1 MRRETFMNILFFF
14 RRRMLLSIAF
24 SALLIFAPLNVAAQG
39 VARMTWFA
47 AFIDEGNRRFEGVFA
62 ILMVLLISLIV
73 IAGRNIRL
81 SRERGRLLMEQ
92 GYELDFQKRA
102 LDEHSI
108 ISITDADD
116 RLIYVNDKFANIT
129 GYSRT
134 DLHGREQGFL
144 FSDEKSE
151 EVLKTI
157 RQTLSEGRIWS
168 GETMLKK
175 RDGELFWTEGTMV
188 PLMNA
193 EGRHVKSIAVRTDVT
208 KNKTKEAEHQLRAT
222 LDLLQDEVYMFWT
235 DSLQLIYMN
244 KSAMNV
250 TNWDED
256 TIRRETLVDVDT
268 PDDLEMFRKRTKPLI
283 SGRKKSVVY
292 ESTHAGRPVE
302 VTLQLIRPFNEVPRF
317 IAVVRDIAERKQ
329 VEQAKKDFIATV
341 SHELRTPLTS
351 IKGAIGLILSGT
363 TGGFS
368 DKTRSM
374 LGIAHRNSDRLIL
387 IINDILDLEK
397 MDGDQMAFDMKR
409 VDISQVLADAIEA
422 ASAYGARYD
431 VTFTPRGM
439 AHPVFIE
446 GDYARL
452 IQVMNNL
459 LSNAAKFSNPGSKV
473 VVTLKELKD
482 RVQVSVKD
490 TGMGIPKEAQS
501 HIFDRFTQAHAS
513 DIRPHGGTGLG
524 LSIAKTIVEK
534 HFGKLGFVSE
544 DGKGSVFM
552 FDLPKNRI
560 PASPAHLSS

>member
-1 MRRETFMNILFFF
+1 MLRETISKAGSFF
-14 RRRMLLSIAF
+14 RRRLLL
-24 SALLIFAPLNVAAQG
+24 ALVFFILLVCAPLNVAAQG
-39 VARMTWFA
+39 VVRMTWFS

-62 ILMVLLISLIV
+62 ILMVLLLSLIV
-73 IAGRNIRL
+73 IAGRNIKL

-116 RLIYVNDKFANIT
+116 KLIYVNDKFADIT
-129 GYSRT
+129 GYSRQ
-134 DLHGREQGFL
+134 DLQGRDQRFL
-144 FSDEKSE
+144 FSSDKSE
-151 EVLKTI
+151 DLLRTI
-157 RQTLSEGRIWS
+157 KQTLSEGRIWS

-188 PLMNA
+188 PLMDA
-193 EGRHVKSIAVRTDVT
+193 EGNHVKSIAVRTDVT

-250 TNWDED
+250 TDWDEE

-268 PDDLEMFRKRTKPLI
+268 PDDLELFRKRTKPLI
-283 SGRKKSVVY
+283 SGRKKSVIY
-292 ESTHAGRPVE
+292 ESTHADRPVE

-363 TGGFS
+363 TGSYS
-368 DKTRSM
+368 DKTKSM
-374 LGIAHRNSDRLIL
+374 LSIAHRNSDRLIL

-397 MDGDQMAFDMKR
+397 MDGGQMAFDMKR
-409 VDISQVLADAIEA
+409 VDISKVLADAIEA

-431 VTFTPRGM
+431 VTFAPKGM

-446 GDYARL
+446 ADYARL

-459 LSNAAKFSNPGSKV
+459 LSNAAKFSSPGSQV
-473 VVTLKELKD
+473 VVTLKERKD
-482 RVQVSVKD
+482 KVQVSVKD

-524 LSIAKTIVEK
+524 LSIAKTIVER
-534 HFGKLGFVSE
+534 HFGTLGFISE

-552 FDLPKNRI
+552 FDLPKHQI
-560 PASPAHLSS
+560 PPGPAQLSS